1 MATYKEIKGVTV
13 QTRDEDP
20 TVNAGTWAS
29 GGSLNTARQS
39 LKSAGVTQNGA
50 LGFGGN
56 TGSIVSIT
64 ESYNGST
71 WTEVNDLNTARWD
84 LNGFGSYTA
93 AIAAAGVYD
102 VNAVLPTNAVES
114 WNGSSWTEVAEMNT
128 TRQNG
133 ANLGTTNTA
142 GLVAGGSVRPG
153 SPPGTPV
160 SFPADNELWN
170 GSAWTEVNNLN
181 TGRAAISGFG
191 TSTSGIGAAGTPP
204 TTNAVES
211 WDGTSWTEV
220 SEVNTA
226 RYNASSTQG
235 TDNTSG
241 MIFGGYSTTRVGST
255 ETWDG
260 SSWTEVNDLSTAR
273 NNGGGAGTGTTDA
286 LMFGGQTPSATD
298 ATEEWSFP
306 SGPHL
311 NEGDIFL
318 SGGTTLKAFGKAA
331 GIPAA
336 TFASGGSLNTARGYH
351 GGAGTDHEALLA
363 FGGTTGTAVNN
374 VEQYN
379 GSSWSE
385 VAEINTTRA
394 NLTGF
399 GSSTAAI
406 AGNGSTPDK
415 SQVENWNGSA
425 WTEIAELNTSRSDS
439 ASAGIQTS
447 GMVATGTPV
456 PGNPALQPGGTSTVT
471 ETWDGTSWTEVGDTN
486 TKRLQAG
493 MAVSGTTSAGI
504 IAAGE
509 DGPGSRTVNAETWN
523 GTSWTEVSNISQQ
536 RGTIYNFM
544 GNSTSANM
552 AGGYSGTARVANN
565 EHWNGSSWTEI
576 NDLSTARN
584 AAFGAGSAVNGAVFG
599 GDTGDYQSATEEFI
613 ADNAL
618 STVTVS

>member
-1 MATYKEIKGVTV
+1 MAQDRKTK
-13 QTRDEDP
+13 
-20 TVNAGTWAS
+20 
-29 GGSLNTARQS
+29 
-39 LKSAGVTQNGA
+39 
-50 LGFGGN
+50 
-56 TGSIVSIT
+56 T
-64 ESYNGST
+64 ES
-71 WTEVNDLNTARWD
+71 
-84 LNGFGSYTA
+84 
-93 AIAAAGVYD
+93 
-102 VNAVLPTNAVES
+102 
-114 WNGSSWTEVAEMNT
+114 
-128 TRQNG
+128 
-133 ANLGTTNTA
+133 
-142 GLVAGGSVRPG
+142 
-153 SPPGTPV
+153 
-160 SFPADNELWN
+160 WN
-170 GSAWTEVNNLN
+170 GSAWTEVNDLVSGAPVA
-181 TGRAAISGFG
+181 TGGGTQTSAFAAKGGISVTTQTWDGTNWASAADAATAASYSNRGGGGASNAAGISFG
-191 TSTSGIGAAGTPP
+191 GSTNPGLSSYTTSTEEFTEPP
-204 TTNAVES
+204 TTQAKLRE
-211 WDGTSWTEV
+211 
-220 SEVNTA
+220 
-226 RYNASSTQG
+226 
-235 TDNTSG
+235 G
-241 MIFGGYSTTRVGST
+241 M
-255 ETWDG
+255 
-260 SSWTEVNDLSTAR
+260 L
-273 NNGGGAGTGTTDA
+273 
-286 LMFGGQTPSATD
+286 
-298 ATEEWSFP
+298 
-306 SGPHL
+306 
-311 NEGDIFL
+311 FL

-425 WTEIAELNTSRSDS
+425 WSEIAELNFSRSDS
-439 ASAGIQTS
+439 ASAGTQTS

-456 PGNPALQPGGTSTVT
+456 PGSPSLQPGGSSTVT
-471 ETWDGTSWTEVGDTN
+471 ETWNGTSWTEVGDTN

-493 MAVSGTTSAGI
+493 MAMGGSVTAGI

-509 DGPGSRTVNAETWN
+509 DGPGSRTLNAETWN
-523 GTSWTEVSNISQQ
+523 GTSWTEVNNLSQQ

-544 GNSTSANM
+544 GHSTSANM

-599 GDTGDYQSATEEFI
+599 GDTGSYQSATEEFI
-613 ADNAL
+613 ADNTL

>member
-20 TVNAGTWAS
+20 VIGGVAGGSWSS
-29 GGSLNTARQS
+29 GGSLNTGRRDAGGAGTQTAAQS
-39 LKSAGVTQNGA
+39 FFGLNPAPTA
-50 LGFGGN
+50 LALN
-56 TGSIVSIT
+56 EYYDGSSWS
-64 ESYNGST
+64 EQADG
-71 WTEVNDLNTARWD
+71 NTARGYGGGIGQTQTAS
-84 LNGFGSYTA
+84 LLAGGFASTSRNETE
-93 AIAAAGVYD
+93 V
-102 VNAVLPTNAVES
+102 
-114 WNGSSWTEVAEMNT
+114 WNGSSWTEVNNINT
-128 TRQNG
+128 ARENLCNSTAGSSTSGLIFGGYAGGAVAITEEWDGTNWTESGDLNSAKYEVAGTGTQTAAISAGGNPRQTNVEQYNG
-133 ANLGTTNTA
+133 SSWTEITDVNTARTGSSAAGLYTDTLVFGGNVAPGGTNTA
-142 GLVAGGSVRPG
+142 K
-153 SPPGTPV
+153 TE
-160 SFPADNELWN
+160 FWN
-170 GSAWTEVNNLN
+170 
-181 TGRAAISGFG
+181 
-191 TSTSGIGAAGTPP
+191 
-204 TTNAVES
+204 
-211 WDGTSWTEV
+211 GTSWTEL
-220 SEVNTA
+220 
-226 RYNASSTQG
+226 
-235 TDNTSG
+235 
-241 MIFGGYSTTRVGST
+241 
-255 ETWDG
+255 
-260 SSWTEVNDLSTAR
+260 NDLSAAKTLG
-273 NNGGGAGTGTTDA
+273 NTGMGTTTSSSLYFA
-286 LMFGGQTPSATD
+286 GISPAPAIVGT
-298 ATEEWSFP
+298 TEEWALAP
-306 SGPHL
+306 PTAAIL
-311 NEGDIFL
+311 TEGSIFL
-318 SGGTTLKAFGKAA
+318 SGGTTLKGFGKAA

-379 GSSWSE
+379 GSRWSE

-394 NLTGF
+394 NVTGF

-415 SQVENWNGSA
+415 SQVESWNGSA

-471 ETWDGTSWTEVGDTN
+471 ETWNGTSWTEVGDTN

-544 GNSTSANM
+544 GHSTSANM

>member
-13 QTRDEDP
+13 QTLDSDP
-20 TVNAGTWAS
+20 VVNVGAWSS
-29 GGSLNTARQS
+29 GGAMNTAREGHGAAGTQDAALAFTGNS
-39 LKSAGVTQNGA
+39 PPQTVNNEQYNGTSWTELANVNTGRYGIGSATSGTTTAA
-50 LGFGGN
+50 LGWGGLEPSPS
-56 TGSIVSIT
+56 TKT
-64 ESYNGST
+64 ESWNGSA
-71 WTEVNDLNTARWD
+71 WSEVNDLNDEKYYLGGIGTQ
-84 LNGFGSYTA
+84 TA
-93 AIAAAGVYD
+93 ALAFGGARGGDPEPILD
-102 VNAVLPTNAVES
+102 ES
-114 WNGSSWTEVAEMNT
+114 ETWNGSSWTE
-128 TRQNG
+128 G
-133 ANLGTTNTA
+133 
-142 GLVAGGSVRPG
+142 
-153 SPPGTPV
+153 
-160 SFPADNELWN
+160 
-170 GSAWTEVNNLN
+170 NNLN
-181 TGRAAISGFG
+181 TGRKYISGTGSSTAGLAIGGTEPSTSAKVESYNG
-191 TSTSGIGAAGTPP
+191 TSWTETTDINTARYGGASSSGPYTSSVFFGGNTGSFTGITE
-204 TTNAVES
+204 N

-220 SEVNTA
+220 ADMAAA
-226 RYNASSTQG
+226 RATLGGNG
-235 TDNTSG
+235 T
-241 MIFGGYSTTRVGST
+241 
-255 ETWDG
+255 
-260 SSWTEVNDLSTAR
+260 STA
-273 NNGGGAGTGTTDA
+273 A
-286 LMFGGQTPSATD
+286 LAHGGQSPVVTT
-298 ATEEWSFP
+298 TEEFSFP
-306 SGPHL
+306 PPTAAIL
-311 NEGDIFL
+311 TEGDLFL
-318 SGGTTLKAFGKAA
+318 SGGTTLKGFGKAA

-394 NLTGF
+394 NVTGF

-415 SQVENWNGSA
+415 SQVESWNGSA

-471 ETWDGTSWTEVGDTN
+471 ETWNGTSWTEVGDTN

-544 GNSTSANM
+544 GHSTSANM

>member
-13 QTRDEDP
+13 QTKDEDP
-20 TVNAGTWAS
+20 VLNVGSWSS
-29 GGSLNTARQS
+29 GGTANTARKQLSGAGIQTAGLVFGGRQS
-39 LKSAGVTQNGA
+39 PSAGYDQTEQYD
-50 LGFGGN
+50 
-56 TGSIVSIT
+56 GSS
-64 ESYNGST
+64 
-71 WTEVNDLNTARWD
+71 WTEVNDLNTARRGMAGIGLYNAALSASGWVTTALANNESWD
-84 LNGFGSYTA
+84 GTNWTEVGDVNTARQTAASSGTQTA
-93 AIAAAGVYD
+93 AIIYGGYD
-102 VNAVLPTNAVES
+102 ASSPHHTAVMEQ
-114 WNGSSWTEVAEMNT
+114 WNGSSWTETTDLNT
-128 TRQNG
+128 ARNG
-133 ANLGTTNTA
+133 LTGSPAGTTTA
-142 GLVAGGSVRPG
+142 ALAVLGSQSGTLVSNV
-153 SPPGTPV
+153 
-160 SFPADNELWN
+160 EQWN
-170 GSAWTEVNNLN
+170 GSAWTEVSEANTNRQDHSASGTYTANLIFSGN
-181 TGRAAISGFG
+181 TGSVSAL
-191 TSTSGIGAAGTPP
+191 TE
-204 TTNAVES
+204 N

-220 SEVNTA
+220 A
-226 RYNASSTQG
+226 
-235 TDNTSG
+235 
-241 MIFGGYSTTRVGST
+241 
-255 ETWDG
+255 
-260 SSWTEVNDLSTAR
+260 DLSTAR
-273 NNGGGAGTGTTDA
+273 DSGSGFGASNEVGLMGLGDTG
-286 LMFGGQTPSATD
+286 SAVG
-298 ATEEWSFP
+298 ATEEFSFP
-306 SGPHL
+306 PPTAAIL
-311 NEGDIFL
+311 TEGSIFL
-318 SGGTTLKAFGKAA
+318 SGGTTLKGFGKAA

-394 NLTGF
+394 NVTGF

-415 SQVENWNGSA
+415 SQVESWNGSA

-471 ETWDGTSWTEVGDTN
+471 ETWNGTSWTEVGDTN

-544 GNSTSANM
+544 GHSTSANM

-618 STVTVS
+618 STVTVSQT

>member
-13 QTRDEDP
+13 QTKDEDP
-20 TVNAGTWAS
+20 VQNVGTWSS
-29 GGSLNTARQS
+29 GGSVNTGRAYGGSSGTSRDAAMYFGGYTTPTNYANTEQYNGTSWTEVNDLSNSRTGLAGFGNS
-39 LKSAGVTQNGA
+39 LTSAVAFGGDEFPAPSPRYLADVEEWDGTNWTSGTNLPAATQQQNGA
-50 LGFGGN
+50 GTLTAGLAIGGDQPSSPNLTQTLEYDGTNWTSGGN
-56 TGSIVSIT
+56 LNTGKQFARVSCGIQTAALIAGAPGYSTTT
-64 ESYNGST
+64 EQYNGT
-71 WTEVNDLNTARWD
+71 AWTEVNDLNTA
-84 LNGFGSYTA
+84 GAQGGGGGTYTS
-93 AIAAAGVYD
+93 
-102 VNAVLPTNAVES
+102 AVTSGN
-114 WNGSSWTEVAEMNT
+114 
-128 TRQNG
+128 Q
-133 ANLGTTNTA
+133 NTA
-142 GLVAGGSVRPG
+142 S
-153 SPPGTPV
+153 S
-160 SFPADNELWN
+160 N
-170 GSAWTEVNNLN
+170 TE
-181 TGRAAISGFG
+181 T
-191 TSTSGIGAAGTPP
+191 
-204 TTNAVES
+204 
-211 WDGTSWTEV
+211 WDGTSWTETNNR
-220 SEVNTA
+220 S
-226 RYNASSTQG
+226 
-235 TDNTSG
+235 TDNYAV
-241 MIFGGYSTTRVGST
+241 GGS
-255 ETWDG
+255 G
-260 SSWTEVNDLSTAR
+260 SSLQ
-273 NNGGGAGTGTTDA
+273 NGIIHHGYDSSPAGFPT
-286 LMFGGQTPSATD
+286 
-298 ATEEWSFP
+298 ATEEWAFP
-306 SGPHL
+306 PVTQDKL
-311 NEGDIFL
+311 KEGMIFL
-318 SGGTTLKAFGKAA
+318 SGGTTLKGFGKAA

-394 NLTGF
+394 NVTGF

-415 SQVENWNGSA
+415 SQVESWNGSA

-471 ETWDGTSWTEVGDTN
+471 ETWNGTSWTEVGDTN

-544 GNSTSANM
+544 GHSTSANM

>member
-13 QTRDEDP
+13 QTKDEDP
-20 TVNAGTWAS
+20 VQNAGTWSS
-29 GGSLNTARQS
+29 GGSVNTSRAYGGSSGTSRDAAMYFGGYTTPTNYANTEQYNGTSWTEVNDLSNSRTGLAGFGNS
-39 LKSAGVTQNGA
+39 LTSAVAFGGDEFPAPSPRYLADVEEWDGTNWTSGTNLPAATQQQNGA
-50 LGFGGN
+50 GTLTAGLAIGGDQPSSPNLTQTLEYDGTNWTSGGN
-56 TGSIVSIT
+56 LNTGKQFARVSCGIQTAALIAGAPGYSTTT
-64 ESYNGST
+64 EQYNGT
-71 WTEVNDLNTARWD
+71 AWTEVNDLNTA
-84 LNGFGSYTA
+84 GAQGGGGGTYTS
-93 AIAAAGVYD
+93 
-102 VNAVLPTNAVES
+102 AVTSGN
-114 WNGSSWTEVAEMNT
+114 
-128 TRQNG
+128 Q
-133 ANLGTTNTA
+133 NTA
-142 GLVAGGSVRPG
+142 S
-153 SPPGTPV
+153 S
-160 SFPADNELWN
+160 N
-170 GSAWTEVNNLN
+170 TE
-181 TGRAAISGFG
+181 T
-191 TSTSGIGAAGTPP
+191 
-204 TTNAVES
+204 
-211 WDGTSWTEV
+211 WDGTSWTETNNR
-220 SEVNTA
+220 S
-226 RYNASSTQG
+226 
-235 TDNTSG
+235 TDNYAV
-241 MIFGGYSTTRVGST
+241 GGS
-255 ETWDG
+255 G
-260 SSWTEVNDLSTAR
+260 SSLQ
-273 NNGGGAGTGTTDA
+273 NGIIHHGYDASPAGFPT
-286 LMFGGQTPSATD
+286 
-298 ATEEWSFP
+298 ATEEWAFP
-306 SGPHL
+306 PVTQDKL
-311 NEGDIFL
+311 KEGMIFL
-318 SGGTTLKAFGKAA
+318 SGGTTLKGFGKAA

-415 SQVENWNGSA
+415 SQVESWNGSA

-544 GNSTSANM
+544 GHSTSANM